1 MKSKYVNIINTK
13 YVVASLIAILI
24 SVASCDKDFEE
35 LNKNPLLSTTMDPVY
50 ELVTAE
56 ATFTDQHHY
65 FAQII
70 QQCALI
76 IGGQEAGG
84 NYNIRNDNQMQ
95 SMWNTSYN
103 ALRPLFDIMKTL
115 EGNTERSN
123 LYNMARILKVWNM
136 MRLVDTYGNVP
147 YSQAGLG
154 LEGIFNPVYDDM
166 EEIYADLATELK
178 EATDALDA
186 TKKIET
192 GDMYFKGDIA
202 KWKKFGN
209 SLLLRLGMRYSKSKP
224 ATAESIV
231 KIATDPARG
240 GVITTNSENVV
251 IPYNGTQNN
260 PNSAAFLSGT
270 KHNWHASRP
279 LVDFLYTNKDPRMKY
294 IICRYSDPESA
305 TGGTID
311 TIGAN
316 QIGCPHGYDE
326 STIMQDPLYP
336 GEFKSFVYKYSQ
348 FNRQRCVRIES
359 WHFIVTAAQTQL
371 LMAEARS
378 RNWIT
383 TGTAKDYYENGVKQ
397 ALQLPDMFAT
407 TREGASPI
415 TDGEVA
421 AYLARPNI
429 AFSDATALKQINE
442 QYWLACFLSWHEAW
456 CNFRR
461 SGYPQ
466 LNRINYSKEDAK
478 VHASTDGF
486 IRRLCYTIREYSVNK
501 ENVNKAATAIG
512 GDELTTRIF
521 WDTVLP

>member
-1 MKSKYVNIINTK
+1 M
-13 YVVASLIAILI
+13 
-24 SVASCDKDFEE
+24 
-35 LNKNPLLSTTMDPVY
+35 
-50 ELVTAE
+50 
-56 ATFTDQHHY
+56 
-65 FAQII
+65 
-70 QQCALI
+70 
-76 IGGQEAGG
+76 
-84 NYNIRNDNQMQ
+84 
-95 SMWNTSYN
+95 
-103 ALRPLFDIMKTL
+103 
-115 EGNTERSN
+115 
-123 LYNMARILKVWNM
+123 
-136 MRLVDTYGNVP
+136 
-147 YSQAGLG
+147 
-154 LEGIFNPVYDDM
+154 
-166 EEIYADLATELK
+166 
-178 EATDALDA
+178 
-186 TKKIET
+186 
-192 GDMYFKGDIA
+192 
-202 KWKKFGN
+202 
-209 SLLLRLGMRYSKSKP
+209 
-224 ATAESIV
+224 
-231 KIATDPARG
+231 
-240 GVITTNSENVV
+240 ITTNSENVV